1 MLSGEDINKK
11 GGLKTPFKL
20 SENSWK
26 NLTSREIGSDCDYET
41 KHSEATIKN
50 LCLWGPSEFVH

>member
-1 MLSGEDINKK
+1 MD
-11 GGLKTPFKL
+11 GGKVVVL

-26 NLTSREIGSDCDYET
+26 NLTSCEIGSDGNYET
-41 KHSEATIKN
+41 KHGEATIKN